1 VPEAHRGRSDYAVT
15 MNVHPPR
22 HEMGGLVFTWPSEA
36 QIDAYYAAIVGT
48 NLFDTLLWDGPSH
61 PQELHAFWADR
72 RQDYAAGPRH
82 VLSLAVIDPRTDV
95 MIGSGSLRP
104 VRPDHGVWD
113 LGYALAPAFQGR
125 GHGTTLVR
133 LLVDIAFHERG
144 AARLEAEVFVGNAA
158 SRRVLEKAGFVLE
171 GTARSVIAKGERRLD
186 AWRFGLVRQDW
197 VGQVQL
203 ASHLTFLHHHAVDR
217 LGHTDATL
225 LAHLLGVRSLLL
237 EWHVPADVV
246 DAGLFHSI
254 YGTESYRTQALA
266 LALRPEVR
274 AQIGERAEHL
284 AYLFGAMEK
293 DTLYAN
299 LARPDVPFHLVDR
312 FTGLHCPLSP
322 AELSDLC
329 VLTVANWL
337 EQRPRAGLQHQRLRS
352 EEFEQML
359 GFLPERP
366 RAALVAA
373 YGFSAPS

>member
-1 VPEAHRGRSDYAVT
+1 
-15 MNVHPPR
+15 MNVPR
-22 HEMGGLVFTWPSEA
+22 YEVGGLVFTWPSEA
-36 QIDAYYAAIVGT
+36 QIDGYYAAIVGT
-48 NLFDTLLWDGPSH
+48 NLFDTLLWNGPSH
-61 PQELHAFWADR
+61 PQELHTFWADR
-72 RQDYAAGPRH
+72 REDYAAGPRH

-113 LGYALAPAFQGR
+113 LGYALAPAFHGR

-133 LLVDIAFHERG
+133 LLVDIAFQERG
-144 AARLEAEVFVGNAA
+144 ATRLEAEVFVGNDA

-171 GTARSVIAKGERRLD
+171 DTARGAIVKGGRHFD
-186 AWRFGLVRQDW
+186 AWRFAMVRKDW
-197 VGQVQL
+197 DR
-203 ASHLTFLHHHAVDR
+203 HLHLSFLRLNAVDR
-217 LGHTDATL
+217 LGHTDDTL

-237 EWHVPADVV
+237 EWHVPAELA
-246 DAGLFHSI
+246 DAGLFHSV
-254 YGTESYRTQALA
+254 YGTESYRTPALA
-266 LALRPEVR
+266 LALRPDVR

-299 LARPDVPFHLVDR
+299 LTRPDGPFHIGDR
-312 FTGLHCPLSP
+312 FTGLPCPLSP
-322 AELSDLC
+322 TELSDLC

-352 EEFEQML
+352 EEFERML

-366 RAALVAA
+366 RAALMAA
-373 YGFSAPS
+373 YGFSAPA